1 MPGRSDRHAGMRC
14 AHRQRG
20 QSAVFVLLFL
30 GILLVS
36 LNYLYKQG
44 RITSDKMEMQ
54 NAADAA
60 AYGTSLIEAR
70 DLNFAAYMNRA
81 IVANEVAIGQ
91 MVGLASWAF
100 HLQSFAPFLRTW
112 DNTVVGPATLGIASP
127 AMQSIAGGFD
137 AAGRGFISVLKP
149 LARGVG
155 LMLSYINMGYGWAQ
169 RIFHIVSGVMSATY
183 MWSAIE
189 DNAPPGTRLSEFG
202 FAALL
207 THIAGHGT
215 IPLPVPGGQ
224 FTKVF
229 NPRTQVDLDVEDQ
242 EPEPEEPPDPAPSDF
257 VDDLDVFEDNAVD
270 DKEAYERLA
279 ALVRQSRDPFTK
291 TRGWKLGLFTTQPV
305 RAAIDACCGSF
316 AFIDDNGALNIEFG
330 DTFALDLGV
339 AAAGIDWR
347 VFFYFGINLARD
359 GGSELR
365 IVIPASRRYP
375 AGGNFN
381 WSSADTTNLEVF
393 LGGGF
398 DLTLWA
404 EIFGSRFDILDFGAG
419 IYLGDDEFTIA
430 LGASGREETH
440 CRGIVDD
447 NGDPVLDADGNQE
460 EECETIE
467 HDTPFSITT
476 PFPTSAPFGAGFA
489 EFGKR
494 TDIDLRRLRDMRSA
508 QFGGTVPREAYGGA
522 PKRILAWDATGPT
535 TPGIAYQS
543 DLPDRMLTG
552 YQGLP
557 QYIDTTGNETSLL
570 GFGGPH
576 MLVSLVLDRQDY
588 DIDRGD
594 PAQTRNYPQM
604 GGTGAGLADLRLNEQ
619 FAGAFARGGNGQLHV
634 IARSE
639 VYFQRPLDLSY
650 FARVDG
656 QEEHANAFNPYWNA
670 RLVETRYV
678 DRVLA
683 LLAQGRQED
692 VSGLSDTIDLGL
704 RTIEDGLRGLIP
716 SW

>member
-1 MPGRSDRHAGMRC
+1 MACRPGRYPAVTHSA
-14 AHRQRG
+14 ARQRG
-20 QSAVFVLLFL
+20 QSAIFVLLFL
-30 GILLVS
+30 GVVLVS

-44 RITSDKMEMQ
+44 RITSDKMQMQ

-112 DNTVVGPATLGIASP
+112 DTNVVGPGTLGIASP

-137 AAGRGFISVLKP
+137 AAGQGFIRVLKP
-149 LARGVG
+149 LARGIG
-155 LMLSYINMGYGWAQ
+155 LALSYVNMGYGWAQ
-169 RIFHIVSGVMSATY
+169 QIFHVVSGVMSATY
-183 MWSAIE
+183 LWSAIE
-189 DNAPPGTRLSEFG
+189 DNAPPGTRLSELG
-202 FAALL
+202 FAALV

-229 NPRTQVDLDVEDQ
+229 NPNAPVDLNEEEDA
-242 EPEPEEPPDPAPSDF
+242 PDEPPRPGPSTY
-257 VDDLDVFEDNAVD
+257 VDLDVFEDNAVD

-305 RAAIDACCGSF
+305 RETIDACCGSF
-316 AFIDDNGALNIEFG
+316 AFIDDNGALNVEFG
-330 DTFALDLGV
+330 IPVDLGLLG
-339 AAAGIDWR
+339 ADIR

-365 IVIPASRRYP
+365 IVIPSSRQYS

-398 DLTLWA
+398 DADLWV
-404 EIFGSRFDILDFGAG
+404 RFIPFSWDKVVLLSIGGG

-430 LGASGREETH
+430 IGASGRAETH
-440 CRGIVDD
+440 CFPKVDA

-460 EECETIE
+460 EECQTVA
-467 HDTPFSITT
+467 HDAPISITV

-494 TDIDLRRLRDMRSA
+494 TQVDLQRFRDMRSA

-535 TPGIAYQS
+535 MPGIAYQS
-543 DLPDRMLTG
+543 DLPDHMLTG
-552 YQGLP
+552 YKGLP
-557 QYIDTTGNETSLL
+557 KYIDTTGNDTSLL

-576 MLVSLVLDRQDY
+576 LLVSLVLDRKDY
-588 DIDRGD
+588 DKDRGN
-594 PAQTRNYPQM
+594 PARNYPQM
-604 GGTGAGLADLRLNEQ
+604 GGTGAGLADLRLAEQ
-619 FAGAFARGGNGQLHV
+619 FAGGLARGGDGQLHV
-634 IARSE
+634 LARSE
-639 VYFQRPLDLSY
+639 VYFKRPLDLSY

-656 QEEHANAFNPYWNA
+656 EEEHANAFNPYWSA
-670 RLVETRYV
+670 RLVETRYI
-678 DRVLA
+678 DRVIA
-683 LLAQGRQED
+683 LLAQQQQD
-692 VSGLSDTIDLGL
+692 LSGLSDTIDLGL
-704 RTIEDGLRGLIP
+704 RSIEDAMRDLIP
-716 SW
+716 W